1 MAEQRR
7 KLVRLAVLEE
17 LRVSYGIKVKSG
29 SCMEVAKQPGA
40 VATESKIFGIP
51 FHELPQS
58 LVPEYGY
65 IPSFLVDTCEYLEEH
80 IHTEGL
86 FRKSGSL
93 VRLKALKGKL
103 DQGENCLSAA
113 LPCDVAGLLK
123 QFFRE
128 LPEPILPPHLQEGL
142 FKAQQLGNEKKTATV
157 LLSCLMADGTI
168 EALRYFFSFLRSVS
182 LRSNENRMD
191 SSNLAVIFA
200 PNLLH
205 SNENEKMSASTEKK
219 IRLQAA
225 VVQTL
230 IDHAA
235 EIGQVPEF
243 ILEKLPAMLGVD
255 AFQSTP
261 SLWGHEGGEN
271 ESPSECKKRR
281 HRSVGVL
288 SSVTPVVL
296 TPSTKRKLP
305 PDCSQGLSSKKR
317 RSFKHSFAFELLP
330 SSIFNSSS
338 TPASVQFEAS
348 PSVSLE
354 SSQTSLSPSTG
365 GENHLPS
372 TGNRRSKRHA
382 SKKLYRAESGK
393 TGCFSPKISRK
404 EMVRRSLRLKFGLGK
419 SNREMNIVS
428 GCAVG
433 NRLENIGRRL
443 ASQQGLESR
452 IECGKRGV
460 LFSPCINEKFPK
472 KGSKNV
478 SKSEENLLTP
488 KCHDK
493 VVHRMSWNS
502 ATVMHPQAI
511 NKNEGVLPGHP
522 ETGAVFSESV
532 LMFGK
537 PAVVPDEFKSTT
549 VSKQDNSLELLLCEA
564 ESDSTAETLLKVK
577 QAFSVSGSSH
587 NLTGGTKS
595 SFLDVAGKTLCLT
608 GLSPEKEL
616 LAEKISE
623 NLASTKS
630 GELPYQ
636 FNQSYAIDKQQS
648 KKDEM
653 KVLEKRNFKTSI
665 EIELQVPKPDIKNVT
680 ELPVPQVLAREDK
693 LTIQSSSSKDG
704 LNKLNSSGREEEIEL
719 TYSQAAENCMVE
731 CFNSAEDTAKLCV
744 SGQLPTSQL
753 PRSQNE
759 VGNQY
764 VQAENSGKTLTKI
777 SAVSDHIQWFNK
789 LSLNDPSSASK
800 TKPPLKFQRTPVRQS
815 VRRINSLL
823 EANRWPVSS
832 QQFKTGDVGSPLVK
846 SSSYDSVLSSC
857 TEKPSKN
864 SMTWLLRSESMYD
877 EVSVAHKQLDLT
889 SKSCRRPL
897 NPLDKPDVSVR
908 TTGIHEQKA
917 TVHPSKSVLEDL
929 TNHETVKS
937 SLKVNANISITASRR
952 GKIKVTT
959 RMTTSL
965 FYNMIF
971 LLAFGLASAF
981 SHSPRTPDRVSEAD
995 IQRLL
1000 HGVME
1005 QLGIARPRVEYPAH
1019 QAMNLVG
1026 PQSIEGGAHEGLQH
1040 LGPYGNIPNIVAE
1053 LTGDN
1058 VPKDFSEDQGYPDPP
1073 NPCPIG
1079 KTVDDGCLENT
1090 PDTAEFSKEY
1100 QLHQHLFDPEHDY
1113 PNMGKWSKNLLFE
1126 KINGGPKRRKRSV
1139 NPYLQGQRLDNVVAK
1154 KSVPHFSDEEK
1165 SPE

>member
-1 MAEQRR
+1 
-7 KLVRLAVLEE
+7 
-17 LRVSYGIKVKSG
+17 G
-29 SCMEVAKQPGA
+29 
-40 VATESKIFGIP
+40 KIFGIS
-51 FHELPQS
+51 FHALPQS

-65 IPSFLVDTCEYLEEH
+65 VPSFLVDTCEYLEEH

-93 VRLKALKGKL
+93 VRLKALKIFSKSKL

-157 LLSCLMADGTI
+157 LLSCLMADRTI
-168 EALRYFFSFLRSVS
+168 EALRYFFNFLRTVS

-243 ILEKLPAMLGVD
+243 ILEKIPAMLGVD

-261 SLWGHEGGEN
+261 SLWGHEDSEN

-305 PDCSQGLSSKKR
+305 TDCSQGMSSKKR

-348 PSVSLE
+348 PCVSLE

-365 GENHLPS
+365 GENHLSS

-433 NRLENIGRRL
+433 NRSENIGRRL

-452 IECGKRGV
+452 TECAKRDV
-460 LFSPCINEKFPK
+460 LFSPCVNEKFLK

-478 SKSEENLLTP
+478 SKSEENFLTP
-488 KCHDK
+488 KCHDE

-502 ATVMHPQAI
+502 PTVTDSQAI
-511 NKNEGVLPGHP
+511 SRNEGILPGHP
-522 ETGAVFSESV
+522 ETGISSSESV
-532 LMFGK
+532 LVFGK
-537 PAVVPDEFKSTT
+537 PPVVPDEFKSTT
-549 VSKQDNSLELLLCEA
+549 VSKQDNSLELFLCED
-564 ESDSTAETLLKVK
+564 ESTSTAETLLKVK
-577 QAFSVSGSSH
+577 QAFSASGSNCH
-587 NLTGGTKS
+587 NLIGDTKS
-595 SFLDVAGKTLCLT
+595 SFSDVAGGTLNETLCLT
-608 GLSPEKEL
+608 GLSLEEEL
-616 LAEKISE
+616 LAQEVSE
-623 NLASTKS
+623 NLANTKS
-630 GELPYQ
+630 RELLHQ

-648 KKDEM
+648 KKDEI
-653 KVLEKRNFKTSI
+653 KVMEKRNFKTSI

-693 LTIQSSSSKDG
+693 LTVQNSSSKDD
-704 LNKLNSSGREEEIEL
+704 LNKLDSFGRKEGTEL
-719 TYSQAAENCMVE
+719 KHSHTAENCMVKCCNLE
-731 CFNSAEDTAKLCV
+731 EDATKLSV
-744 SGQLPTSQL
+744 AGQLPTSQL
-753 PRSQNE
+753 PKSQNE

-764 VQAENSGKTLTKI
+764 LQAENSDKTLTKT
-777 SAVSDHIQWFNK
+777 STVSDRGKVSDHILWFNK

-815 VRRINSLL
+815 VRRMNSLL
-823 EANRWPVSS
+823 EANRRSVSS
-832 QQFKTGDVGSPLVK
+832 QLLKASDVGSPLVK
-846 SSSYDSVLSSC
+846 SLSYDSALFSC

-864 SMTWLLRSESMYD
+864 SVALPLKCESMYD
-877 EVSVAHKQLDLT
+877 QVSVSHKQLDST
-889 SKSCRRPL
+889 SKSCCRPL
-897 NPLDKPDVSVR
+897 NPSDKPDVSVR
-908 TTGIHEQKA
+908 TAGIHEQKV

-937 SLKVNANISITASRR
+937 SLRVNANT
-952 GKIKVTT
+952 
-959 RMTTSL
+959 
-965 FYNMIF
+965 
-971 LLAFGLASAF
+971 
-981 SHSPRTPDRVSEAD
+981 
-995 IQRLL
+995 
-1000 HGVME
+1000 
-1005 QLGIARPRVEYPAH
+1005 
-1019 QAMNLVG
+1019 
-1026 PQSIEGGAHEGLQH
+1026 
-1040 LGPYGNIPNIVAE
+1040 NIPGAA
-1053 LTGDN
+1053 
-1058 VPKDFSEDQGYPDPP
+1058 P
-1073 NPCPIG
+1073 
-1079 KTVDDGCLENT
+1079 
-1090 PDTAEFSKEY
+1090 
-1100 QLHQHLFDPEHDY
+1100 
-1113 PNMGKWSKNLLFE
+1113 
-1126 KINGGPKRRKRSV
+1126 
-1139 NPYLQGQRLDNVVAK
+1139 
-1154 KSVPHFSDEEK
+1154 EK
-1165 SPE
+1165 STIRRSAPGKERVRYRGSPKNPISKVKLLPTAKPVDL

>member
-1 MAEQRR
+1 Q
-7 KLVRLAVLEE
+7 
-17 LRVSYGIKVKSG
+17 G
-29 SCMEVAKQPGA
+29 
-40 VATESKIFGIP
+40 KIFGIS
-51 FHELPQS
+51 FHALPQS

-80 IHTEGL
+80 VHTEGL

-93 VRLKALKGKL
+93 VRLKALKSKL

-142 FKAQQLGNEKKTATV
+142 FKAQELGNEKKTATV
-157 LLSCLMADGTI
+157 LLSCLMADRTI
-168 EALRYFFSFLRSVS
+168 EALRYFFNFLRTVS
-182 LRSNENRMD
+182 LRSSENRMD

-243 ILEKLPAMLGVD
+243 ILEKIPAMLGVD
-255 AFQSTP
+255 AFQCTP
-261 SLWGHEGGEN
+261 SLWGHEDSEN

-305 PDCSQGLSSKKR
+305 TDCSQGLSSKKR

-330 SSIFNSSS
+330 I
-338 TPASVQFEAS
+338 QFEAS
-348 PSVSLE
+348 PCVSLE

-365 GENHLPS
+365 AENHLSS

-382 SKKLYRAESGK
+382 NKKLYRAESGK

-433 NRLENIGRRL
+433 NRSENIGRRL

-452 IECGKRGV
+452 TECVKRCE
-460 LFSPCINEKFPK
+460 LFSPCVNEKFPK

-502 ATVMHPQAI
+502 PTVMDSQAI
-511 NKNEGVLPGHP
+511 SGNEGILPGHP
-522 ETGAVFSESV
+522 EIAIGSSESV
-532 LMFGK
+532 LVFGK
-537 PAVVPDEFKSTT
+537 PPAIPDEFKSTT
-549 VSKQDNSLELLLCEA
+549 VSKQDSSLELLLCEE
-564 ESDSTAETLLKVK
+564 ESNSTAETLMKVK
-577 QAFSVSGSSH
+577 QAFSASGSNLH
-587 NLTGGTKS
+587 NLIGDTKS
-595 SFLDVAGKTLCLT
+595 SFSDVAGETLNETRCLT

-616 LAEKISE
+616 LAEVVSE
-623 NLASTKS
+623 NLANTKS
-630 GELPYQ
+630 RDMLHQ
-636 FNQSYAIDKQQS
+636 FNQSYAVDKQQS
-648 KKDEM
+648 KNEI
-653 KVLEKRNFKTSI
+653 KVLEKRNFKTSV

-680 ELPVPQVLAREDK
+680 EPPVPHVLAKEDK
-693 LTIQSSSSKDG
+693 LTVQSSSSKDD
-704 LNKLNSSGREEEIEL
+704 LNKLDSFGRKEEIEL
-719 TYSQAAENCMVE
+719 THSQTAENSMVK
-731 CFNSAEDTAKLCV
+731 CCNLGEDTAELSV
-744 SGQLPTSQL
+744 VGQLPTTSWL
-753 PRSQNE
+753 PKSQNE
-759 VGNQY
+759 VY
-764 VQAENSGKTLTKI
+764 LRAENSAETLTKT
-777 SAVSDHIQWFNK
+777 STVSDHGKVSDHIQWFNK

-823 EANRWPVSS
+823 EANRRSVSS
-832 QQFKTGDVGSPLVK
+832 QLLKANDVGSPLVK
-846 SSSYDSVLSSC
+846 SLSYDSALFAC
-857 TEKPSKN
+857 TEIPSKN
-864 SMTWLLRSESMYD
+864 SVALPLRSESTYD
-877 EVSVAHKQLDLT
+877 QVSISHKQLDLT
-889 SKSCRRPL
+889 SKLCCRLL
-897 NPLDKPDVSVR
+897 NPADKPDVSVR
-908 TTGIHEQKA
+908 TAGIHEQKA

-937 SLKVNANISITASRR
+937 SLKVNANI
-952 GKIKVTT
+952 
-959 RMTTSL
+959 
-965 FYNMIF
+965 
-971 LLAFGLASAF
+971 
-981 SHSPRTPDRVSEAD
+981 
-995 IQRLL
+995 
-1000 HGVME
+1000 
-1005 QLGIARPRVEYPAH
+1005 
-1019 QAMNLVG
+1019 
-1026 PQSIEGGAHEGLQH
+1026 
-1040 LGPYGNIPNIVAE
+1040 NIPGAA
-1053 LTGDN
+1053 L
-1058 VPKDFSEDQGYPDPP
+1058 
-1073 NPCPIG
+1073 
-1079 KTVDDGCLENT
+1079 
-1090 PDTAEFSKEY
+1090 
-1100 QLHQHLFDPEHDY
+1100 
-1113 PNMGKWSKNLLFE
+1113 
-1126 KINGGPKRRKRSV
+1126 
-1139 NPYLQGQRLDNVVAK
+1139 
-1154 KSVPHFSDEEK
+1154 EK
-1165 SPE
+1165 SRVTRSASGKERVRYRGSPKNPISKVKLLPTAKPVDL